1 MTVVTKQLNG
11 QYWQDSNC
19 SITIF
24 FTCPT
29 CEMEHLKAGNIV
41 GQMRQLIEDI
51 LQEFVWK
58 YFQYL
63 LGFHVPSSAGPFP
76 SEVAL

>member
-1 MTVVTKQLNG
+1 
-11 QYWQDSNC
+11 
-19 SITIF
+19 
-24 FTCPT
+24 
-29 CEMEHLKAGNIV
+29 MEHLKAGNIV